1 MYRTRH
7 FNLSPVKSEPPPSTQ
22 WEFKRLKKTFALHC
36 IDFIKTA
43 QLNGC

>member
-22 WEFKRLKKTFALHC
+22 WEFKRLKKTSALHC